1 MAMTYAQLVV
11 AVSDYCENTFDTT
24 DMNTMIKQA
33 EQRIY
38 NTVQIANLRANVTG
52 TLTSGNKY
60 LACPDDF
67 LSVYSLAVFPSN
79 STTATG
85 TSGAKT
91 IVVAS
96 ITGIAVGQQVTGS
109 NIGTNA
115 TVRGISGTTIT
126 LSVVNSGT
134 VSGAVLFQ
142 GDYLYLLNK
151 DVNFIREAYPLSAFA
166 SEPKHYAIFGPQS
179 TNENELTFIVGP
191 TPNSTYS
198 AELHYYY
205 YPESIIQSPVA
216 TLGAVT
222 GGSSYTNGTYLNVSL
237 TGGSGSSAV
246 ADIVVSGNAV
256 TSVTLTQGGSGYV
269 VGNTLSAAASTVG
282 STGTGFSVPV
292 ATIGNTLG
300 TSWLGENFD
309 SALLYGTLCEALTY
323 MKGEPDMVKL
333 VNDRYVQSIALLKN
347 LGDGKQR
354 QDAYR
359 NGQVRV
365 QVS

>member
-24 DMNTMIKQA
+24 DMNTMIQQA

-38 NTVQIANLRANVTG
+38 NTVQIANLRKNVTG

-60 LACPDDF
+60 LSCPGDF
-67 LSVYSLAVFPSN
+67 LSVYSLAVYPYN

-96 ITGIAVGQQVTGS
+96 TTGIAIGQQVTGS

-115 TVRGISGTTIT
+115 VVRAISSTTIT

-134 VSGAVLFQ
+134 VSGTVVFQ

-179 TNENELTFIVGP
+179 TSVNELTFIVGP
-191 TPNSTYS
+191 TPNSAYS

-205 YPESIIQSPVA
+205 YPESI
-216 TLGAVT
+216 VT
-222 GGSSYTNGTYLNVSL
+222 
-237 TGGSGSSAV
+237 
-246 ADIVVSGNAV
+246 
-256 TSVTLTQGGSGYV
+256 
-269 VGNTLSAAASTVG
+269 AST
-282 STGTGFSVPV
+282 T
-292 ATIGNTLG
+292 
-300 TSWLGENFD
+300 WLGDNFD
-309 SALLYGTLCEALTY
+309 SALLYGTLCEAYTY
-323 MKGEPDMVKL
+323 MKGEADMVAL
-333 VNDRYVQSIALLKN
+333 VNQRYVQAIALLKN

-359 NGQVRV
+359 DGQVRV